1 VERLIWIGRAVFLL
15 LAIASAARA
24 MYLNQRFQRYLKE
37 QHREQ
42 WQRIYQDQL
51 VKKTLLWPFMQ
62 GTPVDFLWQSQENF
76 GDSRITDFRRG
87 IRQSFLGAVSA
98 GIATVVWFV
107 ISAVVLDSWSRR

>member
-1 VERLIWIGRAVFLL
+1 METLIWIGRVLFLVV
-15 LAIASAARA
+15 AMASAARA
-24 MYLNQRFQRYLKE
+24 MYLNHRFQRYLQE

-51 VKKTLLWPFMQ
+51 IKKTLLWPFMQ
-62 GTPVDFLWQSQENF
+62 GTPVDFLWKSREDF
-76 GDSRITDFRRG
+76 GDLRITDFRRA

-107 ISAVVLDSWSRR
+107 ISAVVLESWSTR